1 VAKQV
6 PEKNAKRARH
16 RKPQSSAAGND
27 RAKARRS
34 LGRLPTRDELLDF
47 IAESPTPVGKREIA
61 RAFKVAPSERVALK
75 GLIKEVE
82 RSGAVDRGRKRRLAP
97 VGALPEIG
105 VVEITSVDLDGEM
118 LGRPL
123 GGRDTGHLPTI
134 YVVAERGAPAL
145 GVGERAVAR
154 FVRVDGDTYEARI
167 VRALGGAP
175 DRVLGI
181 FRRDRDGGRV
191 EPTDRKLRNDFMVA
205 AADTADAADGE
216 IVLAEVLPAR
226 RHGLP
231 QVRVVQRV
239 GDSSDPRAF
248 SLIAIHAHG
257 IPTEFPREAVQLAEQ
272 ARPVELASRTDLRA
286 IPLVTIDG
294 ADARD
299 FDDAVW
305 AEPDP
310 ERPDGWH
317 AIVAIADVSWYVRP
331 SDALDRAA
339 RERGN
344 SVYFPDR
351 VVPMLPEALSNELC
365 SLKPGVERA
374 CIAVHL
380 WLDGEGRVHRHRF
393 VRGLMRSAA
402 RLTYEQAQATID
414 GRPGEIAGPLVEPV
428 LRPLYGAYRA
438 FDRARR
444 RRGTL
449 DLDLPERRILLDL
462 SGRVARIEPRDRLD
476 SHKLIEEFMIAA
488 NVAAAEELERL
499 RRPCMYRVHAAPD
512 PAKLVALREFLEGI
526 GIPGLTLAKGQ
537 VVQPRHFNEIL
548 RRAAGTPYATLVN
561 ELVLRSQAQ
570 AAYSPENIGHFGL
583 ALRRYAH
590 FTSPIRR
597 YADLLVHRSLV
608 AGLDFGA
615 GGLPQTEAKDFAAV
629 AEHISMTERRAA
641 GAERSAADR
650 YTAAFLAERVG
661 ATFSGRINGVTRAGL
676 FVTLSDTGADG
687 LIPIS
692 RLPNDYYEHDEAGH
706 RLVGRRTGRTFT
718 LGDPL
723 SVRLAEANTV
733 TGSLLFTLLDAEG
746 ESAPRDRPPSRQRSQ
761 RPSTRRDRLSTSR

>member
-1 VAKQV
+1 VPKRVRAKGG
-6 PEKNAKRARH
+6 KRAEH
-16 RKPQSSAAGND
+16 RKPPSSERTGD
-27 RAKARRS
+27 TRAKARRS
-34 LGRLPTRDELLDF
+34 LGRLPTRDEILDF
-47 IAESPTPVGKREIA
+47 IAESPTPVGKRDIV
-61 RAFKVAPSERVALK
+61 RAFKVAPAQRLVLK
-75 GLIKEVE
+75 GLIRDIEG
-82 RSGAVDRGRKRRLAP
+82 SGATDRGRKRRLAP

-105 VVEITSVDLDGEM
+105 VVEITGVDLDGEM

-123 GGRDTGHLPTI
+123 GSRDTEHLPSI

-154 FVRVDGDTYEARI
+154 FVRLDGNTYEARI

-181 FRRDRDGGRV
+181 FRRDREGGRI
-191 EPTDRKLRNDFMVA
+191 EPTDRKLRNDFIVA
-205 AADTADAADGE
+205 QADTADAADGE

-231 QVRVVQRV
+231 QARVVQRI

-257 IPTEFPREAVQLAEQ
+257 IPTEFPREAVELAEK
-272 ARPVELASRTDLRA
+272 ARPVELGDRADLRA

-310 ERPDGWH
+310 EGPGGWH
-317 AIVAIADVSWYVRP
+317 AIVAIADVAWYVRP
-331 SDALDRAA
+331 VDALDRTA

-374 CIAVHL
+374 CMAVHL
-380 WLDGEGRVHRHRF
+380 WLDAEGRIHRHRF

-402 RLTYEQAQATID
+402 RLTYEQVQAAVD
-414 GRPGEIAGPLVEPV
+414 GRPNEIAGPLLEPV

-438 FDRARR
+438 LDRARQ

-449 DLDLPERRILLDL
+449 DLDLPERRILLDPT
-462 SGRVARIEPRDRLD
+462 GRVARIEPRDRLD
-476 SHKLIEEFMIAA
+476 SHKLIEEFMISA

-512 PAKLVALREFLEGI
+512 PAKLTALREFLEGI

-548 RRAAGTPYATLVN
+548 RRAVGTPYATLVN

-570 AAYSPENIGHFGL
+570 AAYSPENVGHFGL

-597 YADLLVHRSLV
+597 YADLLVHRSLI

-615 GGLPQTEAKDFAAV
+615 GRLPPTEAKDFVTV

-641 GAERSAADR
+641 AAERSATDR

-676 FVTLSDTGADG
+676 FVTLSETGADG

-692 RLPNDYYEHDEAGH
+692 RLPNDYYDHDEAGH
-706 RLVGRRTGRTFT
+706 QLVGRRSGRTYR
-718 LGDPL
+718 LGDPV

-733 TGSLLFTLLDAEG
+733 TGSLLFSLPDAEG
-746 ESAPRDRPPSRQRSQ
+746 TSRESGAGAERNRRPP
-761 RPSTRRDRLSTSR
+761 TRRNRLSTSR

>member
-1 VAKQV
+1 M
-6 PEKNAKRARH
+6 
-16 RKPQSSAAGND
+16 
-27 RAKARRS
+27 
-34 LGRLPTRDELLDF
+34 
-47 IAESPTPVGKREIA
+47 
-61 RAFKVAPSERVALK
+61 RAFKVAPADRVPLK
-75 GLIKEVE
+75 GMIKDIE

-105 VVEITSVDLDGEM
+105 IVEITSVDLDGEM
-118 LGRPL
+118 LGRPV
-123 GGRDTGHLPTI
+123 GARDDKHLPTI

-154 FVRVDGDTYEARI
+154 FVRLDDKTYEARI

-181 FRRDRDGGRV
+181 FHRDRDGGRI
-191 EPTDRKLRNDFMVA
+191 EPTDRKLRNDFLVA
-205 AADTADAADGE
+205 QGDTADAVEGE

-231 QVRVVQRV
+231 QARVVERV
-239 GDSSDPRAF
+239 GDSKDPRAF

-257 IPTEFPREAVQLAEQ
+257 IPTEFPREAVELAEN
-272 ARPVELASRTDLRA
+272 ARPVTLGERTDLRPL
-286 IPLVTIDG
+286 PLVTIDG

-310 ERPDGWH
+310 EHPGGWH
-317 AIVAIADVSWYVRP
+317 IVVAIADVAWYVRP
-331 SDALDRAA
+331 ADALDRTA

-344 SVYFPDR
+344 SVYFPDS

-374 CIAVHL
+374 CMAVHM
-380 WLDGEGRVHRHRF
+380 WLDAEGRVQRHRF

-402 RLTYEQAQATID
+402 RLTYEQVQAAVD
-414 GRPGEIAGPLVEPV
+414 GRPNEIAGPLLEPV

-438 FDRARR
+438 LDRARQ

-449 DLDLPERRILLDL
+449 DLDLPERRILLDP

-488 NVAAAEELERL
+488 NVAAATELERL
-499 RRPCMYRVHAAPD
+499 KRPCMYRVHAAPD
-512 PAKLVALREFLEGI
+512 PARLAALRDFLEGI

-597 YADLLVHRSLV
+597 YADLLVHRSLIS
-608 AGLDFGA
+608 GLDAGA
-615 GGLPQTEAKDFAAV
+615 GGLPPTEAKDFAPV

-641 GAERSAADR
+641 MAERSAADR

-676 FVTLSDTGADG
+676 FVTLSETGADG

-706 RLVGRRTGRTFT
+706 RLVGRRSGRTYT
-718 LGDPL
+718 LGDAL
-723 SVRLAEANTV
+723 TVRLAEANTV
-733 TGSLLFTLLDAEG
+733 TGSLLFSLPDSEGTARHSRTGAERG
-746 ESAPRDRPPSRQRSQ
+746 RRPQRRQNRV
-761 RPSTRRDRLSTSR
+761 STSR